1 MGFEMETVTQVA
13 ALAVISAICAAVVKR
28 QLPDMALVLTLGG
41 VTLILVLALVAFHP
55 IRELL
60 DVLADRAGLSPAVLA
75 PVIKTVGVALLTRV
89 SAELCRDAKE
99 NGLASA
105 VEIAGGACALLVCL
119 PLFEAVVQMILDLL

>member
-1 MGFEMETVTQVA
+1 METVTQVA
-13 ALAVISAICAAVVKR
+13 ALAVISAICAAVVKK
-28 QLPDMALVLTLGG
+28 QLPDMALILTLGG
-41 VTLILVLALVAFHP
+41 VTLILLLALAAFRP

>member
-1 MGFEMETVTQVA
+1 MACEMETVTQVA
-13 ALAVISAICAAVVKR
+13 ALAVISAICAAVVKK
-28 QLPDMALVLTLGG
+28 QLPDMALILTLGG
-41 VTLILVLALVAFHP
+41 VTLILLLALAAFRP